1 MSDPVICNHLN
12 EGKLVSDAWYYAEFL
27 RSYNTFCVSFRVRD
41 SSGKTGVRYERGLAA
56 DSPTPVDRRENRGH
70 AISLVVTEGAQYE
83 TMQEKIPAIE
93 NKWVIVS
100 RTETFRWNHYRCILR
115 YTIPV
120 IMYQFR
126 SYYFHPEDNSVRVVF
141 H

>member
-1 MSDPVICNHLN
+1 MSDPFICNHLN

-70 AISLVVTEGAQYE
+70 AISFEATEITG
-83 TMQEKIPAIE
+83 TLFNIMQERKTSSSIYGLLLHEPKRFAGIITD
-93 NKWVIVS
+93 VFCDIQS
-100 RTETFRWNHYRCILR
+100 R
-115 YTIPV
+115 
-120 IMYQFR
+120 
-126 SYYFHPEDNSVRVVF
+126 
-141 H
+141 